1 MNVILIPHQFQK
13 EHIYFYEPIENTIM
27 DNSQFIK
34 IVYSTEDLILNGV
47 YLLINLHITSKES
60 YFKKMKYG
68 FDLNN
73 NKELLKSIY
82 NIEEQILQ
90 KYNINNKTKKLNI
103 YESLNTGSIKIY
115 PPPESIKNSNNFIL
129 KISGVWENEK
139 EYGLTFKLLTVS

>member
-1 MNVILIPHQFQK
+1 MNVILIPNQFKK
-13 EHIYFYEPIENTIM
+13 EHIYFYEPIENNIM
-27 DNSQFIK
+27 DNSKFIK
-34 IVYSTEDLILNGV
+34 IIYSTEDVILNGV

-73 NKELLKSIY
+73 NKELLNSIY

-90 KYNINNKTKKLNI
+90 KYNINNKIKKLNI

-115 PPPESIKNSNNFIL
+115 PSPESIKNSNNFIL
-129 KISGVWENEK
+129 KISGVWENKK

>member
-82 NIEEQILQ
+82 NIPVSEP
-90 KYNINNKTKKLNI
+90 LNR
-103 YESLNTGSIKIY
+103 YSARRCRGLSSI
-115 PPPESIKNSNNFIL
+115 
-129 KISGVWENEK
+129 
-139 EYGLTFKLLTVS
+139 

>member
-1 MNVILIPHQFQK
+1 MNVILIPNQFKK
-13 EHIYFYEPIENTIM
+13 EHIYFYEPIENNIM
-27 DNSQFIK
+27 DNSKFIK
-34 IVYSTEDLILNGV
+34 IIYSTEDVILNGV

-73 NKELLKSIY
+73 NKELLNSIY

-90 KYNINNKTKKLNI
+90 KYNINNKIKKLNI

-115 PPPESIKNSNNFIL
+115 PSPESIKNSNNFIL
-129 KISGVWENEK
+129 KISGVWENKK
-139 EYGLTFKLLTVS
+139 EYGLTFKLLTIS

>member
-1 MNVILIPHQFQK
+1 MNVILIPHRFQK

>member
-115 PPPESIKNSNNFIL
+115 PPPESIKHSNNFIL